1 MTDDLSIDELNPR
14 SVTVC
19 TCRRASPSSAGTVPH
34 MAHRAHV
41 AGVALVC
48 ALVLAGCGSTAI
60 HPTINTVPTFPG
72 ATSTPDTTV
81 PAIAPLVAVPPPA
94 PAPGVPALPVIG
106 YTHPPSVT
114 GGAYP
119 HHCVARAVP
128 VNELLPDPACTPGSL
143 GDDVTQA
150 TIRVTICSHGWTA
163 TVRPPSSDTDRV
175 KTAAMVAY
183 GENPSARRSTELDH
197 EIPLELGGSNDV
209 SNLWPEP
216 SDLRLAQFRNRKD
229 DVENALKSAVCTLVR
244 PIALLDAQRAIATDW
259 TTARARLH
267 V

>member
-1 MTDDLSIDELNPR
+1 MTDDLSIDEFNPR

-19 TCRRASPSSAGTVPH
+19 TRRRATPSNAGTVPH
-34 MAHRAHV
+34 MGHRVHV

-48 ALVLAGCGSTAI
+48 ALVLAGCGSTAT

-72 ATSTPDTTV
+72 ATSTPDTTA
-81 PAIAPLVAVPPPA
+81 PAIAPLVTLP

-106 YTHPPSVT
+106 YTHPPSIT

-119 HHCVARAVP
+119 HHCVARPVP
-128 VNELLPDPACTPGSL
+128 VNELLPDPVCTPGSL

-150 TIRVTICSHGWTA
+150 TIRITICSHGWTR
-163 TVRPPSSDTDRV
+163 TVRADTTGVR
-175 KTAAMVAY
+175 KAAMAAY
-183 GENPSARRSTELDH
+183 GESPSASVSTEMDH
-197 EIPLELGGSNDV
+197 LVPLELGGSNDV